1 MPPDVE
7 HIGGEFGT
15 CVQCGYA
22 LGQPPWGAMNRRSPQ
37 SLLLLLPEVGSVGP
51 VSGEK
56 PKIKR
61 YRLVRVR
68 VGPPANANRLRR

>member
-1 MPPDVE
+1 
-7 HIGGEFGT
+7 
-15 CVQCGYA
+15 
-22 LGQPPWGAMNRRSPQ
+22 MNRRSPQ